1 MSKPLEGIKVVEIAQ
16 EIQGPFASL
25 ILADMGADVVKVEN
39 KETGDLSRWMLAA
52 LIGGPDV
59 KNATV
64 SHYFIAMNRGKRS
77 ITADLKKPDA
87 IEMIRRMVKSFDVL
101 VTNYRP
107 GVLDRLGLGYDDV
120 RKINPRIVYAQGSS
134 WGPRGPWVTRPSRDT
149 LAQAASGVMAK
160 TGMPADPPLA
170 AGMFVADHSGAL
182 SLASGVLAAL
192 FARERTGKGQK
203 VDASIYGTMIAMQGM
218 EINYTSITGV
228 EPERAGRGHQFL
240 RGVWGAFPT
249 RDGYICIAGVDEKR
263 WPSFCKIV
271 GIQHLEKDPEL
282 FGQRHSQ
289 FSRRQNSESAR
300 RNLPGQDQQGM
311 AQGTYR
317 RRHFGDRGCRLPH
330 DVEKRAGAR
339 QRIPA
344 RTRPSGG
351 GQGARVRHADND
363 QRRSYDDSR
372 GRARARTTYRGSAAR
387 TRLHVG
393 RDRRSARQRRRL
405 AKTIQAMGASLDR

>member
-1 MSKPLEGIKVVEIAQ
+1 MSKPLHGIKVVEIAQ

-25 ILADMGADVVKVEN
+25 FLIEN

-52 LIGGPDV
+52 LIGGPEV

-87 IEMIRRMVKSFDVL
+87 IEIIRKMVKSYDVL

-107 GVLDRLGLGYDDV
+107 GVLDRLGLGYEDA
-120 RKINPRIVYAQGSS
+120 RKLNSRIVYAQGSS

-160 TGMPADPPLA
+160 TGMPADPPLPS
-170 AGMFVADHSGAL
+170 GMLIADHSGAL
-182 SLASGVLAAL
+182 SLASGILAAL

-240 RGVWGAFPT
+240 HGVWGAFPT
-249 RDGYICIAGVDEKR
+249 SDGHICIAGVDEKR
-263 WPSFCKIV
+263 WPSFCRIV
-271 GIQHLEKDPEL
+271 GIQHLEKDPDYSDNVIRNFHGDKIQKVLDEIFPRKSSREWLMEL
-282 FGQRHSQ
+282 TGADILATEVVDYRSMLK
-289 FSRRQNSESAR
+289 SE
-300 RNLPGQDQQGM
+300 Q
-311 AQGTYR
+311 
-317 RRHFGDRGCRLPH
+317 
-330 DVEKRAGAR
+330 
-339 QRIPA
+339 
-344 RTRPSGG
+344 
-351 GQGARVRHADND
+351 ARVNGYLLELDHPVAGKVLVSGTPVSINGEVTTTAKLAPEHGQHTEEVLLELGYTWEEIGELR
-363 QRRSYDDSR
+363 DS
-372 GRARARTTYRGSAAR
+372 
-387 TRLHVG
+387 
-393 RDRRSARQRRRL
+393 
-405 AKTIQAMGASLDR
+405 GAV

>member
-1 MSKPLEGIKVVEIAQ
+1 MSKPLEGIKVIEIAQ
-16 EIQGPFASL
+16 EIQGPFAGL
-25 ILADMGADVVKVEN
+25 FLADMGADVVKIEN

-52 LIGGPDV
+52 LIGGPEV

-87 IEMIRRMVKSFDVL
+87 IEIIRKMVKSYDVL

-107 GVLDRLGLGYDDV
+107 GVLERLGL
-120 RKINPRIVYAQGSS
+120 RIVYAQGSS

-160 TGMPADPPLA
+160 TGMPSDPPLA

-182 SLASGVLAAL
+182 SLASGILAAL

-218 EINYTSITGV
+218 EINYTSITGN

-240 RGVWGAFPT
+240 HGVWGAFPT
-249 RDGYICIAGVDEKR
+249 SDGHICIAGVDEKR

-271 GIQHLEKDPEL
+271 GIQHLEKDPDYSDNVIRNFHGDKIQKVLDEIFPRKSSREWLKEL
-282 FGQRHSQ
+282 TDADILATEVVDYRSMLK
-289 FSRRQNSESAR
+289 SE
-300 RNLPGQDQQGM
+300 Q
-311 AQGTYR
+311 
-317 RRHFGDRGCRLPH
+317 
-330 DVEKRAGAR
+330 
-339 QRIPA
+339 
-344 RTRPSGG
+344 
-351 GQGARVRHADND
+351 ARVNGYLLELDHPVAGKVLVSGTPVTINGEVTTAAQLPPEHGQHTEEVLLELGYTWEEIGALR
-363 QRRSYDDSR
+363 DS
-372 GRARARTTYRGSAAR
+372 
-387 TRLHVG
+387 
-393 RDRRSARQRRRL
+393 
-405 AKTIQAMGASLDR
+405 GAV

>member
-25 ILADMGADVVKVEN
+25 VLADMGADVVKVEN
-39 KETGDLSRWMLAA
+39 KETGDLSRWMLTA

-87 IEMIRRMVKSFDVL
+87 IQMVRRMVKSYDVL

-249 RDGYICIAGVDEKR
+249 SDGFICIAGVDEKR

-271 GIQHLEKDPEL
+271 GIEHLEKDPSTRTTSSAI
-282 FGQRHSQ
+282 FMARRFRKCSTKS
-289 FSRRQNSESAR
+289 SRRSRARSGSSNSPTPTSSRPRSSITARCLKASRRASMDTCSNSTIRWQARCSCRAR
-300 RNLPGQDQQGM
+300 R
-311 AQGTYR
+311 
-317 RRHFGDRGCRLPH
+317 
-330 DVEKRAGAR
+330 
-339 QRIPA
+339 
-344 RTRPSGG
+344 
-351 GQGARVRHADND
+351 
-363 QRRSYDDSR
+363 
-372 GRARARTTYRGSAAR
+372 
-387 TRLHVG
+387 
-393 RDRRSARQRRRL
+393 
-405 AKTIQAMGASLDR
+405 

>member
-25 ILADMGADVVKVEN
+25 FLADMGADVVKIEN
-39 KETGDLSRWMLAA
+39 KDTGDLSRWMLTA

-77 ITADLKKPDA
+77 ITADLKKPDS
-87 IEMIRRMVKSFDVL
+87 IEIVRRMVKSYDVL

-120 RKINPRIVYAQGSS
+120 RKLNPRIVYAQGSS

-160 TGMPADPPLA
+160 TGMPTDPPLPCGILA
-170 AGMFVADHSGAL
+170 ADHSGAF
-182 SLASGVLAAL
+182 SLASGILAAL

-218 EINYTSITGV
+218 EINYTSITGS

-240 RGVWGAFPT
+240 HGVWGAFPT
-249 RDGYICIAGVDEKR
+249 SDGHICIAGVDEKR
-263 WPSFCKIV
+263 WPSFCKIA
-271 GIQHLEKDPEL
+271 GIEHLEKDPEY
-282 FGQRHSQ
+282 SD
-289 FSRRQNSESAR
+289 NVI
-300 RNLPGQDQQGM
+300 RNF
-311 AQGTYR
+311 
-317 RRHFGDRGCRLPH
+317 HGDRIQKVLDEIFPRKSSREWLQELTAADILATEVVDYRTMLKSEQARVNGYLLELDHP
-330 DVEKRAGAR
+330 VAGKVLVSGTPVTINGEVTTEAR
-339 QRIPA
+339 QAPEHGQHTEEVLLELGYTWEEIGALRD
-344 RTRPSGG
+344 SG
-351 GQGARVRHADND
+351 AV
-363 QRRSYDDSR
+363 
-372 GRARARTTYRGSAAR
+372 
-387 TRLHVG
+387 
-393 RDRRSARQRRRL
+393 
-405 AKTIQAMGASLDR
+405 

>member
-59 KNATV
+59 HNATV

-87 IEMIRRMVKSFDVL
+87 IEMVRRMVKSYDVL

-149 LAQAASGVMAK
+149 LAQ
-160 TGMPADPPLA
+160 P
-170 AGMFVADHSGAL
+170 
-182 SLASGVLAAL
+182 ASGVLAAL
-192 FARERTGKGQK
+192 FARERTGQGQK

-271 GIQHLEKDPEL
+271 GIQHLEKDPE
-282 FGQRHSQ
+282 
-289 FSRRQNSESAR
+289 FSDNVV
-300 RNLPGQDQQGM
+300 RNF
-311 AQGTYR
+311 
-317 RRHFGDRGCRLPH
+317 HGDKIQKVL
-330 DVEKRAGAR
+330 DE
-339 QRIPA
+339 IFPA
-344 RTRPSGG
+344 RTSKEWLKELTDADILATEVVDYRTMLKSD
-351 GQGARVRHADND
+351 QARVNGYLLELDHPVAGKVLVSGTPITINGEVTTVAEAAPEHGQHTEEVLLELGYTWEEIGALR
-363 QRRSYDDSR
+363 DS
-372 GRARARTTYRGSAAR
+372 
-387 TRLHVG
+387 
-393 RDRRSARQRRRL
+393 
-405 AKTIQAMGASLDR
+405 GAV

>member
-25 ILADMGADVVKVEN
+25 FLADMGADVVKIEN

-52 LIGGPDV
+52 LIGGPEV

-77 ITADLKKPDA
+77 ITADLKKPHA
-87 IEMIRRMVKSFDVL
+87 IEIIRKMVKSYDVL

-107 GVLDRLGLGYDDV
+107 GVLERLGLGYEDA
-120 RKINPRIVYAQGSS
+120 RKLNPRIVYAQGSS

-160 TGMPADPPLA
+160 TGMPSDPPLPSA
-170 AGMFVADHSGAL
+170 MFVADHSGAL
-182 SLASGVLAAL
+182 SLASGILAAL

-218 EINYTSITGV
+218 EINYTSITGE

-240 RGVWGAFPT
+240 HGVWGAFPT
-249 RDGYICIAGVDEKR
+249 SDGHICIAGVDEKR

-271 GIQHLEKDPEL
+271 GIEHLQKDPDYSDNVIRNFHGDKIQTVLDEIFPRKSSREWLREL
-282 FGQRHSQ
+282 TDADILATEVVDYRSMLKSEQARVNGYLLELDHPVAGRVLVSGTPVTI
-289 FSRRQNSESAR
+289 NSEVTTA
-300 RNLPGQDQQGM
+300 
-311 AQGTYR
+311 A
-317 RRHFGDRGCRLPH
+317 RLPPEH
-330 DVEKRAGAR
+330 GQHTEEVLLELGYTWEEIGELRDSGA
-339 QRIPA
+339 
-344 RTRPSGG
+344 
-351 GQGARVRHADND
+351 V
-363 QRRSYDDSR
+363 
-372 GRARARTTYRGSAAR
+372 
-387 TRLHVG
+387 
-393 RDRRSARQRRRL
+393 
-405 AKTIQAMGASLDR
+405 